1 MNFPGFLF
9 GLIVAA
15 AGGAGLI
22 LWMRLQGII
31 KPHEVVAD
39 MGFTTGPSPIVPG
52 SPVEEEEFAY
62 EGSIPLAASIGHRL
76 ASLAGI
82 VIFIAV
88 VGAGVAL
95 AIFVAG
101 NLAVR
106 GIENFI
112 QTSPSP

>member
-9 GLIVAA
+9 GLILAA

-31 KPHEVVAD
+31 KPHLAVPD
-39 MGFTTGPSPIVPG
+39 LGFTTTTSPIVPG

-62 EGSIPLAASIGHRL
+62 EGSIPLGASVGHRL
-76 ASLAGI
+76 VSLAGI
-82 VIFIAV
+82 VVFIAI
-88 VGAGVAL
+88 VGAGLAF
-95 AIFVAG
+95 AIFLAG
-101 NLAVR
+101 NLAIR

>member
-9 GLIVAA
+9 GLIIAA
-15 AGGAGLI
+15 AGGTGLV

-31 KPHEVVAD
+31 KPHAAVAD
-39 MGFTTGPSPIVPG
+39 LGFATGPSPIVPG

-62 EGSIPLAASIGHRL
+62 EGSIPLGASIGHRM

-82 VIFIAV
+82 IIFIAI
-88 VGAGVAL
+88 VGAGLAF

-101 NLAVR
+101 NLAIR

>member
-9 GLIVAA
+9 GLMIAA
-15 AGGAGLI
+15 AGGAGLL

-31 KPHEVVAD
+31 KPHEAVAD
-39 MGFTTGPSPIVPG
+39 LGFTTAPTPIVPG
-52 SPVEEEEFAY
+52 SPAEEEEFAY
-62 EGSIPLAASIGHRL
+62 EGSIPLGASIGHRL

-82 VIFIAV
+82 VIFVAV
-88 VGAGVAL
+88 VGAGLAF

-101 NLAVR
+101 NLAIR